1 MQMSISV
8 NLGKFAF
15 PLLFG
20 LVGSIMLVSLGI
32 WQVQRLEW
40 KRAIL
45 NEIAL
50 KIHAEHVPLPAY
62 SNEATDNFL
71 PVYVEG
77 TVGEQSLY
85 FLTSQRSWGPGYRV
99 ISPLAMENRVILLDR
114 GFIPAHLKENHGN
127 PDYTEAEGNLLWP
140 NEWDKIFTPE
150 PENDIW
156 FAREL
161 ERMSMVL
168 GTEPLMVVS
177 KSTTN
182 EDPNIT
188 PWPVTTEG
196 IPNDHLQ
203 YAITWFSLAIIWI
216 ILSAY
221 WILRISR
228 NPRVQNE
235 G

>member
-1 MQMSISV
+1 MPFVSNPGRYI
-8 NLGKFAF
+8 F

-20 LVGSIMLVSLGI
+20 FFGGIVLISLGV

-45 NEIAL
+45 NEIDI
-50 KIHAEHVPLPAY
+50 KIHSDHVSLPIY
-62 SNEATDNFL
+62 TDEENDNFL
-71 PVYVEG
+71 PVYIKG
-77 TVGEQSLY
+77 KVGEQSLY
-85 FLTSQRSWGPGYRV
+85 YLTSRRSWGPGYRV
-99 ISPLAMENRVILLDR
+99 ISPFEMENRTILLDR
-114 GFIPAHLKENHGN
+114 GFIPTQLKETHTN
-127 PDYTEAEGNLLWP
+127 PMFAEVEGNLLWP
-140 NEWDKIFTPE
+140 DEWDSLFTPE

-168 GTEPLMVVS
+168 ETEPLMVVAG
-177 KSTTN
+177 STTN
-182 EDPNIT
+182 EDPDIT

-216 ILSAY
+216 VLTAY
-221 WILRISR
+221 WILRIARSPWSQDR
-228 NPRVQNE
+228 

>member
-1 MQMSISV
+1 MLV
-8 NLGKFAF
+8 PDHLGKYAF

-20 LVGSIMLVSLGI
+20 LVGSLLLVSLGL
-32 WQVQRLEW
+32 WQIQRLEW

-45 NEIAL
+45 DEITE
-50 KIHAEHVPLPAY
+50 KIHAEHVPLPTNTNAT
-62 SNEATDNFL
+62 TDNFL
-71 PVYVEG
+71 PVHVQG
-77 TVGEQSLY
+77 IVGEPSLY
-85 FLTSQRSWGPGYRV
+85 YLTSQRKWGPGYRV
-99 ISPLAMENRVILLDR
+99 ISPLQMTDRVILLDR
-114 GFIPAHLKENHGN
+114 GFVAAQLKDIHGH
-127 PDYTEAEGNLLWP
+127 PQFAEVVGNLLWP
-140 NEWDKIFTPE
+140 NEWDKLFTPE

-161 ERMSMVL
+161 IRMADVL
-168 GTEPLMVVS
+168 GTEPLMVVAR
-177 KSTTN
+177 STSN

-203 YAITWFSLAIIWI
+203 YAITWFGLAVIWI

-221 WILRISR
+221 WILYITR
-228 NPRVQNE
+228 NPLGPNE

>member
-1 MQMSISV
+1 MSISD
-8 NLGKFAF
+8 NLGKYVF
-15 PLLFG
+15 PLVFG
-20 LVGSIMLVSLGI
+20 LVGSILLVSLGI

-45 NEIAL
+45 NEITI
-50 KIHAEHVPLPAY
+50 KIHSEPVQLPTN

-71 PVYVEG
+71 PVYVQG
-77 TVGEQSLY
+77 RIGEQSLY

-99 ISPLAMENRVILLDR
+99 ISPLEMENRVILLDR
-114 GFIPAHLKENHGN
+114 GFVPAQLKEVHGN
-127 PDYTEAEGNLLWP
+127 PQFTEVEGNLLWP
-140 NEWDKIFTPE
+140 NEWDKLFTPE
-150 PENDIW
+150 PEKDIW

-161 ERMSMVL
+161 ERMSKVL

-177 KSTTN
+177 RSTTN
-182 EDPNIT
+182 DDPNIIT
-188 PWPVTTEG
+188 WPVTTEG

-216 ILSAY
+216 ILTAY

-228 NPRVQNE
+228 NPRVHNE